1 MAWGHGHFQIRRRAT
16 NLFIF
21 RFYDWDSYNTV
32 LEEGPWSVDGY
43 LAVFREW
50 NTSINPDNLDFLTQQ
65 FWIDIKKLPPEFLNA
80 KVENQVASILGN
92 PLKLIPEDGNPTD
105 TNAVSVLIEF
115 NISNPMFRGLMAEKA
130 AKVTQW
136 IPIHFQRQPRN
147 LVLHASFLI
156 IMNYNVLISPNMC
169 KLLVA
174 IYLNLEKILV
184 RLLTLELIIPKYKQG
199 EKILISSKKSR
210 DKKRLEKKPF
220 QIPEDGFHVST
231 IYSVSEQGAESS
243 TARRPKRNREGSATS
258 SYASTPVHVP
268 IQQNPVPAQISS
280 TYHQECMQSPCFG
293 GEHRM
298 YPSFFRPIP

>member
-1 MAWGHGHFQIRRRAT
+1 MASGHGHFQIRRRAT

-105 TNAVSVLIEF
+105 TNA
-115 NISNPMFRGLMAEKA
+115 
-130 AKVTQW
+130 
-136 IPIHFQRQPRN
+136 
-147 LVLHASFLI
+147 
-156 IMNYNVLISPNMC
+156 
-169 KLLVA
+169 
-174 IYLNLEKILV
+174 
-184 RLLTLELIIPKYKQG
+184 G